1 MVAETVV
8 LLFVGPH
15 RLAFPNF
22 VGAADVRAVLLHP
35 VHKIAM
41 DGKKVTV
48 EAYGILVLRGEKT
61 FAEAKVVDGV
71 EQVGFAA
78 AVLAH
83 NAVDILAEVE
93 LGILVALE
101 VGKGDVLEI
110 HCLTTGLVR
119 FGSYNLQRY

>member
-1 MVAETVV
+1 MVAETAV

-15 RLAFPNF
+15 RLAFPHF
-22 VGAADVRAVLLHP
+22 VSATDVRAVLLHP

-41 DGKKVTV
+41 DSEEIAV
-48 EAYGILVLRGEKT
+48 EAYGILILRGEEA
-61 FAEAKVVDGV
+61 FAETKVIDGV

-101 VGKGDVLEI
+101 VGKGDMLEI